1 VRLWDLEQ
9 QTVRLQI
16 DAEDN
21 LNTVAFSPDG
31 RLVLAGGSEGSLQ
44 VWRVEDGTPVGTLHG
59 HDFAVNG
66 LDLATGGRI
75 AATASVD
82 ETVELWDLERREPTA
97 TLFGHQGAVLAVALS
112 PDGRLVASGG
122 VDGTVR
128 VWRSGDG
135 DRLKVYARHHGPV
148 WSVAFTPDG
157 GTLLSGGADGLVMTY
172 DLDAPSEPDDV
183 APAPVAAQPETDHGR
198 GAELFRACVAC
209 HTVTPDGGHRAGPTL
224 YRLFGR
230 RAGSQPGYP
239 YSETLRESHVVWN
252 EATVDRLFQLGP
264 DEFVPGSK
272 MPLQRM
278 PDDDDRAELVDY
290 LKEVTSPDAGLPSRE
305 RRHEGDPP
313 GESER

>member
-1 VRLWDLEQ
+1 
-9 QTVRLQI
+9 VRLQI

-44 VWRVEDGTPVGTLHG
+44 VWRVEDGTPVGELHG

-66 LDLATGGRI
+66 LDLAKGGRI

-82 ETVELWDLERREPTA
+82 ETVELWDLESRESSA

-112 PDGRLVASGG
+112 ADGRLVASGG
-122 VDGTVR
+122 IDGTVR

-157 GTLLSGGADGLVMTY
+157 ETLLSGGADGLVMTY
-172 DLDAPSEPDDV
+172 DLDGRAEPDDD
-183 APAPVAAQPETDHGR
+183 APAPVAAEVEADQGR

-224 YRLFGR
+224 HGLFGR
-230 RAGSQPGYP
+230 RAGTQPGYP
-239 YSETLRESHVVWN
+239 YSEALRDSPVVWS
-252 EATVDRLFQLGP
+252 EATVGRLFEIGP

-290 LKEVTSPDAGLPSRE
+290 LEEVTSPDASPPSRE
-305 RRHEGDPP
+305 RRQEADP
-313 GESER
+313 